1 MKIIEKNNQKLKT
14 EQKMIKKILEMNS
27 YCAEQPYDWWNNR
40 ENRTHMI
47 NRDACNTADT
57 NKIQIDEL
65 LFPPYRFFF
74 FSLSRKHQ
82 GQKLHSFYNP
92 TLVHD
97 AAISAFLSSK
107 SFSSLC
113 KPSSFVNFSNCSGFI
128 SSFAVF
134 CS

>member
-1 MKIIEKNNQKLKT
+1 MNNQKLKT

-65 LFPPYRFFF
+65 LFPPYRVFFLYQESTKDRNYTVSPTQPQF
-74 FSLSRKHQ
+74 MMLPFQLFYPPKVLAPYANLQALSIFLTVQASCLLLQFS
-82 GQKLHSFYNP
+82 
-92 TLVHD
+92 
-97 AAISAFLSSK
+97 
-107 SFSSLC
+107 
-113 KPSSFVNFSNCSGFI
+113 
-128 SSFAVF
+128 AVELL
-134 CS
+134 